1 MPSPL
6 YSSFTD
12 LDHTL
17 RDLCGENLNACRSGG
32 LLRKLSLTHG
42 STEVQSKNPFVDEY
56 ALRDSG
62 YDQDGISTMQRD
74 VRTTMIHGS
83 VGLPVSD
90 DGLPNSVP
98 SRHTR
103 SANSLRPINR
113 HVHAAPFSAGSRHR
127 PPPLPLSPRS
137 ATSQRTLSNPFQVS
151 IPGHGVDLVTPRASP
166 QRQTMFVDATV
177 GDRSETACINSAG
190 EPAQIIRESQ
200 CSAGAP
206 KTLSMKIPNAYA
218 ARTRTRSSVSGQ
230 KQPFPLLSP
239 VLAQASERRTLNEK
253 ENQNHERSKHG
264 TQIIKQ
270 RTCLPTDI
278 CRSKSNRIDQSLK
291 VVFVICII
299 TLTAAVVTGVK
310 DAKVHLLEA
319 STVIAGIIG
328 FVGSAAS
335 VLCVWAIS
343 IGCRHHKDMKEVHP
357 EEHANQEEADS
368 VRNEKQDRAS
378 QYSKEMQPKL
388 VRLGMT
394 SGKGKQRTED
404 VERSPRFKLKSP
416 MHLPPFASPLQGQH
430 PLNGAQAN
438 KFGFHLSI
446 PHTAHSSLSGIP
458 PPSSNALPAPSSR
471 RHSAPSSRSEA
482 DKNYRELLELR
493 LASRDIWEVLDEAA
507 QVDEA
512 AEIDEIY
519 EEQQSPDSGLRNE
532 PQRHIACEITAR
544 SAPARRDGSQTL
556 HTTNNGT
563 VTQQPTIP
571 AVTRSP
577 SSIPSVFLRTT
588 TRSPQ
593 HHTHSPLDKSTPSF
607 SSYPPLSRTSSSETS
622 IDQISA
628 TSLAHPSPVYQR
640 SDTEKSA
647 DSVAYSDTSA
657 LRELRTMRS
666 VQKVRLWQK
675 FMLDGVEHLREV
687 ARWE

>member
-1 MPSPL
+1 MASPPH
-6 YSSFTD
+6 SSFTNPD
-12 LDHTL
+12 RTL
-17 RDLCGENLNACRSGG
+17 RDLCGKDLNACRSGKS
-32 LLRKLSLTHG
+32 LRKPSLTHG
-42 STEVQSKNPFVDEY
+42 SSEVQNKNPFVDEY

-62 YDQDGISTMQRD
+62 YDQDVINTMQRV
-74 VRTTMIHGS
+74 VRTTMVHRS
-83 VGLPVSD
+83 VSLPVSD

-98 SRHTR
+98 SRHTF
-103 SANSLRPINR
+103 SSSSLGSVDR
-113 HVHAAPFSAGSRHR
+113 HVHAAPVSAGSRHR

-137 ATSQRTLSNPFQVS
+137 TTSQRTLSNPFQVS
-151 IPGHGVDLVTPRASP
+151 IPGHGADLVTPRASP
-166 QRQTMFVDATV
+166 QRQTLFVDTTV
-177 GDRSETACINSAG
+177 GDRSEIASIHSAG
-190 EPAQIIRESQ
+190 EPAQITRESQ

-206 KTLSMKIPNAYA
+206 KTLSMELPNAYA

-239 VLAQASERRTLNEK
+239 VLAQANERRALNEK
-253 ENQNHERSKHG
+253 ENRNHERSKHV

-270 RTCLPTDI
+270 RTCLPMDI
-278 CRSKSNRIDQSLK
+278 CRSKSNWIDPSLK

-299 TLTAAVVTGVK
+299 MLTAAVVTGVK
-310 DAKVHLLEA
+310 DAKFHVLEA

-335 VLCVWAIS
+335 ALCVWAIS
-343 IGCRHHKDMKEVHP
+343 IGCRYHKDVNELHP
-357 EEHANQEEADS
+357 EEHVNQQEAAS
-368 VRNEKQDRAS
+368 VRNEKQDSAS

-388 VRLGMT
+388 VRLGVT
-394 SGKGKQRTED
+394 SAKGKQRTED
-404 VERSPRFKLKSP
+404 VERSPRFKAKSP
-416 MHLPPFASPLQGQH
+416 IHLPPFASPLQGQH
-430 PLNGAQAN
+430 PANGAQTN

-446 PHTAHSSLSGIP
+446 PQTARSSLSGIP
-458 PPSSNALPAPSSR
+458 SPSSDALHAPSSR

-482 DKNYRELLELR
+482 DKSYRELLELR

-507 QVDEA
+507 QIDEA
-512 AEIDEIY
+512 AEIDEVY
-519 EEQQSPDSGLRNE
+519 DERQSPDSGLRNE
-532 PQRHIACEITAR
+532 PPKHIAHVVTEKSPQNRQTE
-544 SAPARRDGSQTL
+544 SQTL

-563 VTQQPTIP
+563 VTQQTIIP
-571 AVTRSP
+571 AATRSA

-588 TRSPQ
+588 TRSPH
-593 HHTHSPLDKSTPSF
+593 HHTHSPLDKSSPSF
-607 SSYPPLSRTSSSETS
+607 SSYPPLSLTGSSDPS
-622 IDQISA
+622 IDPISP
-628 TSLAHPSPVYQR
+628 TSPAHPSPVYQQ
-640 SDTEKSA
+640 SDMEKSA